1 MLNTN
6 NAPKTLRLY
15 TFESQPLNPAYCT
28 LELHSDRRF
37 YTTQLLYSL
46 LDLIRPKKLIDT
58 KIFLTANDVN
68 ITIHFQPSRK
78 KCNYALF
85 SSRRLK
91 ERYSYSSI
99 FMFDKNI
106 KLFNI

>member
-15 TFESQPLNPAYCT
+15 MFESQPLNPAYCT

-46 LDLIRPKKLIDT
+46 LDLIRPKKLINT
-58 KIFLTANDVN
+58 EIVLTANDVN
-68 ITIHFQPSRK
+68 ITIQSRK

-106 KLFNI
+106 KLFNN